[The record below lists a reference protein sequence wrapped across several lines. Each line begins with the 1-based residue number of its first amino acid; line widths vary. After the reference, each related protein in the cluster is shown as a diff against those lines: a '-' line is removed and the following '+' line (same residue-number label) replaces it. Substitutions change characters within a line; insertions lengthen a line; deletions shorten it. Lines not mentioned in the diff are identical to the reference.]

1 MANSRS
7 TKKNTSAEPVN
18 PPANQ
23 AEPTKTAK
31 VTKVAK
37 DAKVAKTKQVKASEA
52 VQKQETAPVQ
62 AVQVVQA
69 DVEEVEEP
77 GRRFWKCVFI
87 KDGQVIASGRYS
99 GRKPK
104 QAASKACT
112 KQYEE
117 MKDGEDVN
125 KIIFGM
131 HECTRATK
139 KKRKYFYTGE
149 RIVLDKPEEVAINVP
164 VRDENGNIKR
174 DANGKALKEPKTDAS
189 GKQMT
194 IKYYHNNVI
203 RKLTNIPGLDDASR
217 AVYNRLLTYDL
228 PEGTTVTIDGHAKLP
243 KKKVVRKSKKTARK
257 AKKADSSK
265 VESSKAESSKAETS
279 TSVTSAPEAT
289 ANVVASTDAKTTV
302 KSANKSAPKSAK
314 TKNSKPKKAE
324 NKAETVVVKEANVR
338 VSKKKSTK
346 PEATQA
352 SEQHVDQSTVQ
363 TQSQVQTQAP
373 ATTVEK
379 ASGKG
384 KATQRANTKA
394 KNKA

>member
-18 PPANQ
+18 PSANQ
-23 AEPTKTAK
+23 AEPVKNAKTAKTAK
-31 VTKVAK
+31 VAKKTAKKV
-37 DAKVAKTKQVKASEA
+37 
-52 VQKQETAPVQ
+52 VQDVQNQE
-62 AVQVVQA
+62 VQVQDVQVQDLQVQA
-69 DVEEVEEP
+69 DAEELEEP
-77 GRRFWKCVFI
+77 GRRFFKCVFT

-99 GRKPK
+99 GKKPK

-164 VRDENGNIKR
+164 VRDENGTVKR
-174 DANGKALKEPKTDAS
+174 DANGKALKEPKRDAS

-217 AVYNRLLTYDL
+217 GIYNRLLTYDL
-228 PEGTTVTIDGHAKLP
+228 PEGTTVTVDGHAKLP
-243 KKKVVRKSKKTARK
+243 KKKVVRKSKKSARK
-257 AKKADSSK
+257 AKKAS
-265 VESSKAESSKAETS
+265 AS
-279 TSVTSAPEAT
+279 TSVTATATT
-289 ANVVASTDAKTTV
+289 ANVVASTDAKTD
-302 KSANKSAPKSAK
+302 AK
-314 TKNSKPKKAE
+314 TASESATEPATKTKAKASKAKKTE
-324 NKAETVVVKEANVR
+324 TKTETVVVKEANVR
-338 VSKKKSTK
+338 VSKKKSVK
-346 PEATQA
+346 PDSTQA
-352 SEQHVDQSTVQ
+352 SEQASV
-363 TQSQVQTQAP
+363 QVQSSVQVQVQASEQAP
-373 ATTVEK
+373 TTTVEK
-379 ASGKG
+379 AKG
-384 KATQRANTKA
+384 KTTQRANTKA